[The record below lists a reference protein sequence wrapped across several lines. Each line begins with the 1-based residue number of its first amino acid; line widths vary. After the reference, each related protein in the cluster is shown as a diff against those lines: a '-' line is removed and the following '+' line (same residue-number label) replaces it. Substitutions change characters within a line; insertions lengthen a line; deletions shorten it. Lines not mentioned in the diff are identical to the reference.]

1 MSPKN
6 GISRELLND
15 ISQGGFAETMSSDER
30 DEIHAQS
37 SMDDFLE
44 EQMEKGRQV
53 VLTGNPGDG
62 KTQYIMRIKKEFEGY
77 YETDAS
83 TREPSEL
90 VEEWKEA
97 YEKNKKGI
105 IAINDGPLQQVI
117 TDFSNEYEFLQDI
130 QYKMENQLVTR
141 VNDFENSNEDI
152 VVINMSKRQILSK
165 MIIHQTIKNLTNI
178 YDVEGDSNYH
188 ISYNIDMLQDE
199 RVKDSLTE
207 LLSYLGTYD
216 SEVTMRD
223 LLNFVGYCING
234 GRKDEK
240 RNFSED
246 LKYYNL
252 AYEGRG
258 KVFDLFREYLDPEDL
273 THPYL
278 DSVLWSEAEEEI
290 NAPDSEYDIDEVKKK
305 FLHKKRAF
313 LFGGKKIEGV
323 NPRDV
328 YKESKDEFMDY
339 SRNEDINTQQKK
351 ENLIRR
357 LNRYFLPN
365 ADKNNELVLWF
376 THNFRSKENEVVIS
390 RGDTSTQK
398 FNYLVPQLNPEI
410 EEAMNFRSD
419 HYFLEYSGETDN
431 PRLKID
437 ENLHKRLN
445 TLELGVPYF
454 MRDERIERRI
464 VNFMEN
470 IQKEEISSETHATIR
485 LKDTETGEDK
495 KIKVDDNEYTLT
507 DI

>member
-6 GISRELLND
+6 GISRELLYD
-15 ISQGGFAETMSSDER
+15 ISQGGFAETMSEDQR
-30 DEIHAQS
+30 KEIHAKS
-37 SMDDFLE
+37 RMDDFLE
-44 EQMEKGRQV
+44 EQMKKGRQV

-62 KTQYIMRIKKEFEGY
+62 KTQHIMKIRREYDGY

-83 TREPSEL
+83 TREPEEL

-97 YEKNKKGI
+97 YDEGKKGI

-117 TDFSNEYEFLQDI
+117 TEFSDDYGFLRDI

-141 VNDFENSNEDI
+141 VDDFENPNEDI
-152 VVINMSKRQILSK
+152 VVVNMSKRQILSK
-165 MIIHQTIKNLTNI
+165 TIIHQTVNNLTNL
-178 YDVEGDSNYH
+178 YDVEADSNYH
-188 ISYNIDMLQDE
+188 ISYNIEKLRNE
-199 RVKDSLTE
+199 RVKSSLTQ

-223 LLNFVGYCING
+223 LLNFVAYCING
-234 GRKDEK
+234 GRKDEE

-252 AYEGRG
+252 AYRGRG
-258 KVFDLFREYLDPEDL
+258 KVFDLFRDYLDPEEM

-305 FLHKKRAF
+305 FLRKKRAF
-313 LFGGKKIEGV
+313 LFGEKTVDGV
-323 NPRDV
+323 KPRDV
-328 YKESKDEFMDY
+328 YKESRDSFMNY
-339 SRNEDINTQQKK
+339 RSNEDINTQQKK
-351 ENLIRR
+351 ENLILR
-357 LNRYFLPN
+357 LNKYFLPD
-365 ADKNNELVLWF
+365 ADKSNELVLWF
-376 THNFRSKENEVVIS
+376 THNFRSKENQVVIS
-390 RGDTSTQK
+390 RADAATQN

-410 EEAMNFRSD
+410 EEAMSFSSD
-419 HYFLEYSGETDN
+419 HYFLEYSGESDR

-437 ENLHKRLN
+437 ENLHDRLN

-454 MRDERIERRI
+454 MRDKRIERRI
-464 VNFMEN
+464 INFMEDV
-470 IQKEEISSETHATIR
+470 QKEEISSETHATIR

-495 KIKVDDNEYTLT
+495 KIKVDNDEYTLS